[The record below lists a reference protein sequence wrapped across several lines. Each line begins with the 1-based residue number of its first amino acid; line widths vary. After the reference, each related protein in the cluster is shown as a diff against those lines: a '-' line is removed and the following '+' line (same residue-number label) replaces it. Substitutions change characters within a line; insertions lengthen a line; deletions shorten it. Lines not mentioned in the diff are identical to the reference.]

1 MRILLAAAMLPLALQ
16 AGEGGLAIENAWVQ
30 AQEDGSR
37 AAAGYRF
44 QPGDTVYFSFQVSG
58 YKTEG
63 GEFQERKL
71 SLSWEVTVADP
82 QGLPLVE
89 PAGGTVKTT
98 ISLEDRLWKPIA
110 RRSFVIPG
118 YAPGGQY
125 RIRVVVRDEL
135 AHQETSQDVDFRVAG
150 RPAKTVDH
158 LEVDNFRFLRSAE
171 DKEALEVPAYS
182 PGDMVWARFD
192 MSGYK
197 LDAGNRY
204 SLEYGVRVLRG
215 DGSVVYEQA
224 AAAAAENA
232 SFYPQRVTPGL
243 LSLRI
248 PKDQAKAAYTLVVM
262 VEDKAGGQ
270 KCEAREKFTV
280 E

>member
-1 MRILLAAAMLPLALQ
+1 MRILLAAAMLPLALR
-16 AGEGGLAIENAWVQ
+16 AGTEALVIENAWVQ
-30 AQEDGSR
+30 VQDDGAR

-89 PAGGTVKTT
+89 PAADTVKTT
-98 ISLEDRLWKPIA
+98 VSPEDRLWKPIG
-110 RRSFVIPG
+110 RRSFAIPA

-125 RIRVVVRDEL
+125 KIRVVVRDEL
-135 AHQETSQDVDFRVAG
+135 AHQEMTREAEFQVAG
-150 RPAKTVDH
+150 RPAKTVDR
-158 LEVDNFRFLRSAE
+158 LEVDNFRFLRSSE

-197 LDAGNRY
+197 MDTGNRY

-215 DGSVVYEQA
+215 DGTVVYQQGQ
-224 AAAAAENA
+224 AAAAENA

-248 PKDQAKAAYTLVVM
+248 PKDQAKAGYTLVVT
-262 VEDKAGGQ
+262 VEDKVGGQ